1 MDKPTTYNTAVGF
14 RCLRN
19 IKKQTNDLYLVHCGH
34 QLCPPGYT
42 YNHKVPNEYHLHFVL
57 NGKGSFFING
67 THYDIKK
74 ETIFLIPKD
83 VPIQYNADMD
93 DPWEYIWITF
103 DGEKAVDYLNYS
115 GLSADNPVT
124 TSVIPIATYLPMVKK
139 MLDTNILTLANE
151 IKRVGYLF
159 DLLST
164 LIDAQS
170 VTRSKE
176 KPYDYSSETYVEHA
190 LQYISI
196 NYGHIKVSDIANYI
210 GINRSY
216 LTSIFKKVLQVSPQ
230 EYLVNYRLRLAA
242 ELIRTTNQSI
252 REISNKAGY
261 DNPFNFSKMFKSAYG
276 VSPKT
281 YRLQN
286 SRQNNSSEL

>member
-1 MDKPTTYNTAVGF
+1 MEKPTTYNTRVGF

-34 QLCPPGYT
+34 QQCTPGYT
-42 YNHKVPNEYHLHFVL
+42 YNHKIPNEYHLHFVL
-57 NGKGSFFING
+57 NGKGSLIIDGN
-67 THYDIKK
+67 HYHITK

-83 VPIQYNADMD
+83 VPIQYNADME
-93 DPWEYIWITF
+93 DPWEYIWVTF
-103 DGEKAVDYLNYS
+103 DGDKAIDYLNYS
-115 GLSADNPVT
+115 GLSADNPVAIST
-124 TSVIPIATYLPMVKK
+124 IPIATYLPMVKK

-151 IKRVGYLF
+151 IRRVGYLF

-170 VTRSKE
+170 STRSKE
-176 KPYDYSSETYVEHA
+176 KQYDYPSETYVEHA
-190 LQYISI
+190 LQYISL
-196 NYGHIKVSDIANYI
+196 NNAHVKVSDIARYI

-216 LTSIFKKVLQVSPQ
+216 LTSIFKKELQVSPQ
-230 EYLVNYRLRLAA
+230 EYLVNYRLRIAA
-242 ELIRTTNQSI
+242 ELIKTTNLSI
-252 REISNKAGY
+252 QDISAQAGY
-261 DNPFNFSKMFKSAYG
+261 DNPFNFSKMFKITYG

-286 SRQNNSSEL
+286 TKASEPAE